1 MWQRS
6 YALALNCVLTYFP
19 SLSLPGAI
27 ALLYSRHAE
36 MQADL
41 SWVHTPADLVR
52 ATACN
57 GDPLAQWWRTNAERY
72 H

>member
-1 MWQRS
+1 M
-6 YALALNCVLTYFP
+6 
-19 SLSLPGAI
+19 
-27 ALLYSRHAE
+27 
-36 MQADL
+36 

>member
-1 MWQRS
+1 
-6 YALALNCVLTYFP
+6 
-19 SLSLPGAI
+19 
-27 ALLYSRHAE
+27 

>member
-1 MWQRS
+1 M
-6 YALALNCVLTYFP
+6 LTY
-19 SLSLPGAI
+19 SLTSLVNYLQVI

-41 SWVHTPADLVR
+41 SWVHTPADFVR

>member
-1 MWQRS
+1 MTCPTAYRS
-6 YALALNCVLTYFP
+6 WVLT
-19 SLSLPGAI
+19 LNEVTRTLTLQVI
-27 ALLYSRHAE
+27 ALLYSRHKDLQE
-36 MQADL
+36 DL